1 MDPEIVLIGAG
12 NLATHLGKALH
23 DSGLHVA
30 QVYSRTEKSARPLAE
45 AIAAEPITALEQ
57 VTDCADLYLYA
68 VKDDALPEVIRGIP
82 SRKGVH
88 AHTAGSVPMSVFEG
102 MRGQYGVFYPLQTF
116 SKEKPVNFRAIPVFL
131 EASTPS
137 GLALL
142 HEVAARIAD
151 RSFDLDSRQRETL
164 HVASVFACNFANHLW
179 SIASDLLAEE
189 RLPFDVLMPLIGES
203 VAKLHTLPPAK
214 AQTGPAARGDQNVI
228 ARHLEHLAAHPQWQE
243 LYRTMTELIR
253 GKAAGNQAET
263 AK

>member
-23 DSGLHVA
+23 DNGLHVA

-45 AIAAEPITALEQ
+45 AIAAEPITALDQ

-68 VKDDALPEVIRGIP
+68 VKDDALPEVIRGVP
-82 SRKGVH
+82 SQKGVH

-102 MRGQYGVFYPLQTF
+102 IREQYGVFYPLQTF
-116 SKEKPVNFRAIPVFL
+116 SKKKPVDFRAIPVFL
-131 EASTPS
+131 EANTPS

-203 VAKLHTLPPAK
+203 VAKLNTLPPAK
-214 AQTGPAARGDQNVI
+214 AQTGPAARGDRGVI

-243 LYRTMTELIR
+243 LYRAMTELIR
-253 GKAAGNQAET
+253 RKTVENQAET
-263 AK
+263 SK